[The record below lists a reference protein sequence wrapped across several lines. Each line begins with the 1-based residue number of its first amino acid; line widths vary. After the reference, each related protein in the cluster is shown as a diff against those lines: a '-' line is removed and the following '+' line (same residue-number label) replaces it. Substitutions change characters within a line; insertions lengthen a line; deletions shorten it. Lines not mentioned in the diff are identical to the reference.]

1 MTTPKPEI
9 GKILT
14 EAYQY
19 WMRTLPFQLMFTVIY
34 FSIYMFAAMYAFRY
48 YGLFEEIQKF
58 QNLFYSDSTAF
69 LTKYAELMQT
79 ENAVNFS
86 IAVLIIKSVIYPLN
100 IGFLKIYRKLDIG
113 EPLELSD
120 LFAGF
125 RGYHFIIFVAFALIW
140 NFINN
145 YLFILSLVWM
155 PMFLLVPAL
164 IFFKNYNFFDAFKLS
179 FEVFKKHTLL
189 LLGVALVSIIIS
201 FSGII
206 VFFFGLFMTFPFWNA
221 ANYVLY
227 KHLIADFQE

>member
-1 MTTPKPEI
+1 
-9 GKILT
+9 
-14 EAYQY
+14 
-19 WMRTLPFQLMFTVIY
+19 
-34 FSIYMFAAMYAFRY
+34 MYAFRY

-58 QNLFYSDSTAF
+58 QNLFYSDSNAF
-69 LTKYAELMQT
+69 LVKYGELMQT
-79 ENAVNFS
+79 ENALNFS

-125 RGYHFIIFVAFALIW
+125 RGYHFIIFVTFALIW
-140 NFINN
+140 NFVSN

-179 FEVFKKHTLL
+179 FQIFNKHALL
-189 LLGVALVSIIIS
+189 MIVVVLASIIIS

-206 VFFFGLFMTFPFWNA
+206 AFFFGLFLTFPFWNA
-221 ANYVLY
+221 VNYVLY
-227 KHLIADFQE
+227 KHLIADFEE